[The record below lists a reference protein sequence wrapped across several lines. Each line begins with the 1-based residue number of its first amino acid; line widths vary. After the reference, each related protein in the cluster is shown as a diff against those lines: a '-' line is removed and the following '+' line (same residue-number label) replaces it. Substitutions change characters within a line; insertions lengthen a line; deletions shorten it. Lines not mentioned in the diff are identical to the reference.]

1 MSSLVLNTD
10 RIAGLILLAFCL
22 AYRYETTLITSLP
35 SDEYESF
42 TSKTMPYLLS
52 FLGTV
57 LSLVLIVTAKPHFD
71 NKQKQNKHW
80 LLLLS
85 FLLLIASYALGLKY
99 LGFVL
104 ATGLFLFFGIYL
116 LGERRKRLL
125 FGVPLPFTLM
135 FYFVLT
141 KGLDIYLEPGYLQSI
156 FGGS

>member
-1 MSSLVLNTD
+1 
-10 RIAGLILLAFCL
+10 
-22 AYRYETTLITSLP
+22 
-35 SDEYESF
+35 
-42 TSKTMPYLLS
+42 MPYLLS
-52 FLGTV
+52 FFGTV
-57 LSLVLIVTAKPHFD
+57 LSLVLIVTAKSNFD

-85 FLLLIASYALGLKY
+85 FLFLIASYALGLKY

-116 LGERRKRLL
+116 LGERRKPLL
-125 FGVPLPFTLM
+125 FGVPLPFTLI

-156 FGGS
+156 FGGN